1 MSLPPPPFLIYAL
14 LSVKSQVVFETIKK
28 FAPVVPIPT
37 AIKIGD
43 LLLLEVLPTATKV
56 SLDEE

>member
-1 MSLPPPPFLIYAL
+1 VTEFKFLL
-14 LSVKSQVVFETIKK
+14 LFLFFSKNS
-28 FAPVVPIPT
+28 VVPIPT